1 MQPSL
6 SRGHAA
12 LRGLVATGLGLT
24 FAVWPG
30 ITIGTVIALFAIYA
44 LFDAGI
50 SLYRAF
56 EHGLSGGDRA
66 LLGLRAA
73 IELIAAGVAIFYPGA
88 TAAVMTV
95 VIGIYAITLGG
106 TELAVVGRLS
116 KFNGKGWAWEIAG
129 GVLAIMTGVT
139 LVVWPGIGAVTLAI
153 VFGLYL
159 AISGVMLLVASAMT
173 PRGQAVVATCRP
185 SSTCASRPT

>member
-1 MQPSL
+1 MLSSFTAPL

-12 LRGLVATGLGLT
+12 LRGILAVGLGTT

-30 ITIGTVIALFAIYA
+30 ITIGTIIALFAIYTVV
-44 LFDAGI
+44 DAGVC
-50 SLYRAF
+50 LVRAF
-56 EHGLSGGDRA
+56 QHGVCGSDRA
-66 LLGLRAA
+66 LLGLRAL
-73 IELIAAGVAIFYPGA
+73 IEVIAAGVAVFYPGA

-116 KFNGKGWAWEIAG
+116 KFNGNGWGWEIAG
-129 GVLAIMTGVT
+129 GVLSIMTGVA

-159 AISGVMLLVASAMT
+159 AISGFMLLLAAAKT
-173 PRGQAVVATCRP
+173 PSGRTVVA
-185 SSTCASRPT
+185 